1 MKDIKTVFALSLSR
15 CYSFLNN
22 RKEGTHF
29 LYGLRYQYG
38 LFRQVILDGFQHEQ
52 PDYWL
57 NFGNPWEIE
66 RVHVSYPV
74 KVEAVAYDNPIPG
87 YGTRNTINL
96 RLWAAKPDGQYDMES
111 YNTGDYINAVVN
123 RQRAE
128 TISCVLYPDDRSYQH
143 PYKTSF
149 EGSKMVHN
157 NFDDFPEKVALQ
169 LNDTHPSLAVV
180 EVMRVLVDE
189 EHLGWDQAWNIV
201 CRIFSFTTHTVLP
214 EALEKIPV
222 DLLGSLLPR
231 HLQIIYDINFNFME
245 ELKKRIG
252 LRLQP
257 VVSDVNCGGRCC
269 KGIQEGIS

>member
-1 MKDIKTVFALSLSR
+1 MEKVVK
-15 CYSFLNN
+15 
-22 RKEGTHF
+22 
-29 LYGLRYQYG
+29 
-38 LFRQVILDGFQHEQ
+38 
-52 PDYWL
+52 
-57 NFGNPWEIE
+57 FGYLEKRSPHWQ
-66 RVHVSYPV
+66 
-74 KVEAVAYDNPIPG
+74 VEAVAYDNPIPG

-128 TISCVLYPDDRSYQH
+128 TISCVLYPDDRSYQGKELRLKQH
-143 PYKTSF
+143 YFFVSASLQDIIRRFKD
-149 EGSKMVHN
+149 GHN

-252 LRLQP
+252 LDFNRLSQMSI
-257 VVSDVNCGGRCC
+257 VE
-269 KGIQEGIS
+269 EGAVKVFKKAYPEIAFV